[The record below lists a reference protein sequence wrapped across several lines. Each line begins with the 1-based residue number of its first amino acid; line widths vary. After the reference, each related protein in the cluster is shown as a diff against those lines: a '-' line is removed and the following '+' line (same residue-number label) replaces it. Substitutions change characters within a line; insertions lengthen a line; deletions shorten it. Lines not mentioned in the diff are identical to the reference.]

1 MKKILFISIV
11 FISLVGCAP
20 LDVKN
25 HYNHSHNLSDDHNEP
40 PYSNNSSDGFT
51 VIELPPKLEQDLI
64 NLLGEEFAF
73 ISGVTEDGKIKIL
86 KPEGTREVKI
96 KLPAKIELESIQ
108 SWSFMTFKGSTCVS
122 WFPGGYFNGML
133 IPAFC
138 RQFQ

>member
-11 FISLVGCAP
+11 FISLAGCAP
-20 LDVKN
+20 LDVKRD
-25 HYNHSHNLSDDHNEP
+25 YNHNHNLSGDHNEP
-40 PYSNNSSDGFT
+40 PYSNNSSDGLT
-51 VIELPPKLEQDLI
+51 VLELPPKLEKDLI

-96 KLPAKIELESIQ
+96 KLPAEIELASIQ
-108 SWSFMTFKGSTCVS
+108 SCLVMTFKGSTCVS
-122 WFPGGYFNGML
+122 WFPGGYFHGML

-138 RQFQ
+138 REFQ